1 MPNSIPQ
8 LLRTGHVCFKLASA
22 PSPPTITTYTTTMY
36 LPMSRRTQ
44 QQQGPRKGRRLRAA
58 RACDRCRVKKYKCD
72 EELPCCHC
80 ASKSS
85 I

>member
-1 MPNSIPQ
+1 MSNAILR
-8 LLRTGHVCFKLASA
+8 LLGTGRMCIKLASV
-22 PSPPTITTYTTTMY
+22 PSPPTNSTTIMY
-36 LPMSRRTQ
+36 LPISRRTQ